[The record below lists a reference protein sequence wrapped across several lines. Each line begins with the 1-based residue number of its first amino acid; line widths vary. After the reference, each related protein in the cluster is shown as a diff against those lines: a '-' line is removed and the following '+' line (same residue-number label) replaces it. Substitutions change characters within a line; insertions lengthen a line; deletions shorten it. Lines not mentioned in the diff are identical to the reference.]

1 MKSFK
6 LKKIVAAAVAAM
18 TIATISPV
26 GASAKWKQNETGWW
40 NTEGSSYSTGW
51 RDINNSW
58 YYFGQ
63 DGYMHTGWA
72 NVDGTWYFMNGS
84 GAMETGWINNNGTW
98 YFTNASGLM
107 QTGWVNNNGTWYFT
121 DGSGAMK
128 TGWVNNN
135 GTWYFTDG
143 SGAMQTGWVNN
154 NGTWYFTDGS
164 GAMQTGW
171 VNNNGTWYFTNASG
185 AMQTGVVEVD
195 GKVYALATSGAMQTG
210 EVIIDGVKYT
220 FAASGEAVG
229 EAPKVTNAF
238 NSNGTPVKEDSNKPV
253 DKDSNKEEERTH
265 GGGGG
270 GGSHHSKPTVQQ
282 DIDKDYKEA
291 KIITENKIA
300 DDKYEFTFAK
310 GLDQKGY
317 DYVTRDLYIT
327 NDDGTATGISYE
339 NDKYTF
345 KPGKYTVKSVIR
357 VVKGYNEKDLELAKI
372 YYVTPDVKTIEVK

>member
-1 MKSFK
+1 
-6 LKKIVAAAVAAM
+6 
-18 TIATISPV
+18 
-26 GASAKWKQNETGWW
+26 
-40 NTEGSSYSTGW
+40 
-51 RDINNSW
+51 
-58 YYFGQ
+58 
-63 DGYMHTGWA
+63 
-72 NVDGTWYFMNGS
+72 MNGS
-84 GAMETGWINNNGTW
+84 GAMETGWI
-98 YFTNASGLM
+98 
-107 QTGWVNNNGTWYFT
+107 
-121 DGSGAMK
+121 
-128 TGWVNNN
+128 
-135 GTWYFTDG
+135 
-143 SGAMQTGWVNN
+143 
-154 NGTWYFTDGS
+154 
-164 GAMQTGW
+164 
-171 VNNNGTWYFTNASG
+171 NNNGTWYFTNASG

-238 NSNGTPVKEDSNKPV
+238 NSNGTPVKGETNKPA

-270 GGSHHSKPTVQQ
+270 GGSHDSKPTVQQ

-310 GLDQKGY
+310 GFDQKGY

-327 NDDGTATGISYE
+327 NNDGTATGISYE

-357 VVKGYNEKDLELAKI
+357 VVRDGKI

>member
-51 RDINNSW
+51 IDINNSW

-98 YFTNASGLM
+98 YFTNASGAM

-121 DGSGAMK
+121 DGSGGMK

-164 GAMQTGW
+164 GAMQTG
-171 VNNNGTWYFTNASG
+171 
-185 AMQTGVVEVD
+185 VVEVD

-210 EVIIDGVKYT
+210 EVVIDGVKYT

-238 NSNGTPVKEDSNKPV
+238 NSNGTPVKEDSNKPA

-310 GLDQKGY
+310 GFDQKGY

-327 NDDGTATGISYE
+327 NNDGTATGISYE

-357 VVKGYNEKDLELAKI
+357 VVRDGKI

>member
-98 YFTNASGLM
+98 YFTNASG
-107 QTGWVNNNGTWYFT
+107 
-121 DGSGAMK
+121 
-128 TGWVNNN
+128 
-135 GTWYFTDG
+135 
-143 SGAMQTGWVNN
+143 
-154 NGTWYFTDGS
+154 
-164 GAMQTGW
+164 
-171 VNNNGTWYFTNASG
+171 

-195 GKVYALATSGAMQTG
+195 GKVYALAISGAMQTG

-238 NSNGTPVKEDSNKPV
+238 NSNGTPVKEETNKPA

-310 GLDQKGY
+310 GFDQKGY

-327 NDDGTATGISYE
+327 NNDGTATGISYE

-357 VVKGYNEKDLELAKI
+357 VVRDGKI

>member
-51 RDINNSW
+51 IDINNSW

-72 NVDGTWYFMNGS
+72 NVDGTWYF
-84 GAMETGWINNNGTW
+84 
-98 YFTNASGLM
+98 TNA
-107 QTGWVNNNGTWYFT
+107 
-121 DGSGAMK
+121 
-128 TGWVNNN
+128 
-135 GTWYFTDG
+135 
-143 SGAMQTGWVNN
+143 
-154 NGTWYFTDGS
+154 
-164 GAMQTGW
+164 
-171 VNNNGTWYFTNASG
+171 
-185 AMQTGVVEVD
+185 
-195 GKVYALATSGAMQTG
+195 SGAMQTG

-238 NSNGTPVKEDSNKPV
+238 NSNGTPVKGETNKPA

-310 GLDQKGY
+310 GFDQKGY

-327 NDDGTATGISYE
+327 NNDGTATGISYE

-357 VVKGYNEKDLELAKI
+357 VVRDGKI